1 MVTFSVFLCR
11 QSFFRM
17 WRLIPGLIQ
26 GSLYRVEDFRCGM
39 KSSIALI
46 KVDLKCDQLSSTEM
60 FCGLEAKNSAV
71 E

>member
-1 MVTFSVFLCR
+1 
-11 QSFFRM
+11 M
-17 WRLIPGLIQ
+17 WHLIPGLIQ
-26 GSLYRVEDFRCGM
+26 GTLYRVEDFHLYCGM